1 MGLKITVIIVA
12 VVGFAY
18 SLFLSVIERRSISNP
33 TPDNLKDVYDN
44 ETYERWKKYTAE
56 HVKLDIVFKA
66 ISSLVSIAMLCTNVY
81 ALFASLFPKQ
91 VALQILSV
99 ILLESVVDAV
109 FTVIKSWIS
118 TMKIEEKYGFN
129 RTNKKTFV
137 FDQVRSFLLGF
148 ALSCAISFLI
158 LGLYGWLGGWMVVL
172 FVAVMFA
179 FTTLISFIYPLL
191 SRIGNK
197 FTPLEEG
204 ELKDSL
210 TALLN
215 KHNYQVKA
223 IEVMDASRRTTK
235 LNAYFTGFGKMKTI
249 VLYDNLVNA
258 MTVKEICAVFAHE
271 LGHGIHKDVLK
282 NQLFS
287 ILSYT
292 VMGLTALLLVKFPAF
307 YSQFGFS
314 EINYGFTFILLGILL
329 NLIQPLLSLI
339 TNANSRKAEYK
350 ADDQAV
356 IEGYGEEMISAF
368 KKLAK
373 ENFANLAPSKL
384 NVLLEYSH
392 PPLNLRIEN
401 VRKTTKK
408 LNENK

>member
-1 MGLKITVIIVA
+1 
-12 VVGFAY
+12 
-18 SLFLSVIERRSISNP
+18 
-33 TPDNLKDVYDN
+33 
-44 ETYERWKKYTAE
+44 
-56 HVKLDIVFKA
+56 
-66 ISSLVSIAMLCTNVY
+66 
-81 ALFASLFPKQ
+81 
-91 VALQILSV
+91 
-99 ILLESVVDAV
+99 
-109 FTVIKSWIS
+109 
-118 TMKIEEKYGFN
+118 
-129 RTNKKTFV
+129 
-137 FDQVRSFLLGF
+137 
-148 ALSCAISFLI
+148 
-158 LGLYGWLGGWMVVL
+158 
-172 FVAVMFA
+172 
-179 FTTLISFIYPLL
+179 
-191 SRIGNK
+191 
-197 FTPLEEG
+197 
-204 ELKDSL
+204 
-210 TALLN
+210 
-215 KHNYQVKA
+215 
-223 IEVMDASRRTTK
+223 MDASRRTTK

-249 VLYDNLVNA
+249 VLFDNLVNA